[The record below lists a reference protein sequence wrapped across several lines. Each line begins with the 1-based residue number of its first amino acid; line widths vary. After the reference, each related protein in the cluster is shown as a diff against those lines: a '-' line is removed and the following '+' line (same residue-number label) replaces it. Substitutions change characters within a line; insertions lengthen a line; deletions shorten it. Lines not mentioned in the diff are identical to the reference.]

1 MQIQCNELLLGPDI
15 EDLYWEPVY
24 YPEVLISELTW
35 NSFQMICERLGCITC
50 TAMFCRSFFVF
61 VRIEA

>member
-24 YPEVLISELTW
+24 YLEVLISELTW
-35 NSFQMICERLGCITC
+35 NSFLNDLWKIGVYYMYRNVLSII
-50 TAMFCRSFFVF
+50 FCFCQN
-61 VRIEA
+61 